1 MMKITS
7 VAVAA
12 AVALSAPAGT
22 ASAEGLIRKH
32 IDNGLNRIESAL
44 GDDSAAHDVRSLSDL
59 IALRDAE
66 IDSML
71 RIMAAKSAERAEA
84 AAALAAMGVSSPDPR
99 VVVAG
104 PDPDAVP
111 GSVATE
117 RTCLTLMSGAP
128 IACW

>member
-1 MMKITS
+1 MMKIAS
-7 VAVAA
+7 VAVTA
-12 AVALSAPAGT
+12 AVALSALAGT

-84 AAALAAMGVSSPDPR
+84 AAALAAMGVAAPEPR

-111 GSVATE
+111 GDVTPAQ
-117 RTCLTLMSGAP
+117 TCLTSLAGAP